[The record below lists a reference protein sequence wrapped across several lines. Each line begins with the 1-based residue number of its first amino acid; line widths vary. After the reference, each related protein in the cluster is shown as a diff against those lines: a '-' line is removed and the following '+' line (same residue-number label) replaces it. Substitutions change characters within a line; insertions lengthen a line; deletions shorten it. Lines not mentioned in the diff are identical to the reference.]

1 MNRQIHY
8 IYFCSDVQN
17 YPIIYFACVIQCCT
31 LSQHALTTSKIIP
44 AFEFFS
50 MVSRKMN
57 DRGARGSKGKGP
69 GGSGLF
75 GMPPPGLGFAGGL
88 FGMPAPG
95 SGAGF
100 FSVNSG

>member
-1 MNRQIHY
+1 
-8 IYFCSDVQN
+8 
-17 YPIIYFACVIQCCT
+17 
-31 LSQHALTTSKIIP
+31 
-44 AFEFFS
+44 